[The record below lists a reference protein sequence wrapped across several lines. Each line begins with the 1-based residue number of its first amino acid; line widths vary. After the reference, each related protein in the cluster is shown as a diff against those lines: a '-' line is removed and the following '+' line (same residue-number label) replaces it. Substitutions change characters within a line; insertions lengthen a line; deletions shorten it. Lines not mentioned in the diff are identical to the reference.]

1 MSCVAGL
8 ERQWLRRAASRSSTF
23 NLPGCQAPPWY
34 QAGRVH
40 SLHTVPHPPSQ
51 RAEHTH
57 AHRHEHTR
65 THARTWTRARTHKCT
80 HTWTHEHT
88 RTHTGT
94 HTNTRTR
101 TRTHTSTQAHTWTRT
116 GTHAHEQAHTS
127 TQTHTWTRTCMHTNT
142 RTQTNAHIW
151 THTRAHTHR
160 NTHMSALFCPPPWRI
175 IEALLYAFSFLSV
188 WVYSSLIPVLLL
200 YFLVAPED
208 NEKSAELGPLALFT
222 CQLIYSAK
230 CFSFLNLLR
239 VLFQKF
245 TVNIDLYWTS
255 HCIGEMS
262 NTNFSLMMF

>member
-1 MSCVAGL
+1 MSSGP
-8 ERQWLRRAASRSSTF
+8 QWWAVLQDWKGSGWGEQLPEAPHLISLGVRL
-23 NLPGCQAPPWY
+23 LPGTRQDVCTPFTQCLIHHHRG
-34 QAGRVH
+34 QN
-40 SLHTVPHPPSQ
+40 T
-51 RAEHTH
+51 HTH
-57 AHRHEHTR
+57 TDTNTHEHMHAHEHAHEHTSA
-65 THARTWTRARTHKCT
+65 H
-80 HTWTHEHT
+80 THEHMNTHGHT

-101 TRTHTSTQAHTWTRT
+101 TRTHTSTQA
-116 GTHAHEQAHTS
+116 
-127 TQTHTWTRTCMHTNT
+127 HTWTRTCMHTNT

-160 NTHMSALFCPPPWRI
+160 NTHMSVLFCPPPWRI

>member
-1 MSCVAGL
+1 MSSGP
-8 ERQWLRRAASRSSTF
+8 QWWAVLQDWKGSGWGEQLPEAPHLISLGVRL
-23 NLPGCQAPPWY
+23 LPGTRQDVCAPFT
-34 QAGRVH
+34 QCLIHRHRGQN
-40 SLHTVPHPPSQ
+40 T
-51 RAEHTH
+51 HTH
-57 AHRHEHTR
+57 TD
-65 THARTWTRARTHKCT
+65 TN
-80 HTWTHEHT
+80 THEHT
-88 RTHTGT
+88 LAREHTHE
-94 HTNTRTR
+94 
-101 TRTHTSTQAHTWTRT
+101 HTSAHTHEHMN
-116 GTHAHEQAHTS
+116 THD
-127 TQTHTWTRTCMHTNT
+127 THD
-142 RTQTNAHIW
+142 
-151 THTRAHTHR
+151 THTRAHTH
-160 NTHMSALFCPPPWRI
+160 TWTQMSALFCPPPWRI